1 MNRRLITIFTLVAL
15 CIGSSCQAEKPE
27 KAEKADEL
35 SKVRLKTNKGD
46 IVIQLNAEKA
56 PVTVANFKKYVAAGH
71 YNGTVFHRV
80 IENFM
85 IQGGGF
91 AHEDGKLVEKK
102 TGEGIV
108 NEGQNGLKNEVGT
121 IAMAR
126 TPDPNSATAQFFINV
141 ADNKGLD
148 FPSNGGYA
156 VFGKVI
162 EGMDVVDKI
171 KAVKTGVKELVSL
184 HPRNGELIP
193 GNSEDVPLELILIES
208 ATLE

>member
-1 MNRRLITIFTLVAL
+1 MNRPFFCTLAL
-15 CIGSSCQAEKPE
+15 VLLSVVSVCQAEKP
-27 KAEKADEL
+27 AEL

-46 IVIQLNAEKA
+46 IVIQLDAEKA
-56 PVTVANFKKYVAAGH
+56 PVTVENFKKYVGAGH

-80 IENFM
+80 IADFM

-91 AHEDGKLVEKK
+91 AKQGEKLVEKK
-102 TGEGIV
+102 TREEIV

-126 TPDPNSATAQFFINV
+126 LPDPNSATAQFFINV
-141 ADNKGLD
+141 ANNKNLD
-148 FPSNGGYA
+148 FPKNGGYA

-162 EGMDVVDKI
+162 EGMDVVTQI
-171 KAVKTGVKELVSL
+171 KAVKTSTQTLVNM
-184 HPRNGELIP
+184 HPKTGQLIP
-193 GNSEDVPLELILIES
+193 SPSDDVPLEPIIIET

>member
-1 MNRRLITIFTLVAL
+1 MNRSLFCTLGLAL
-15 CIGSSCQAEKPE
+15 LSFASLCQAEKP
-27 KAEKADEL
+27 AEL
-35 SKVRLKTNKGD
+35 SKVRFKTNKGD

-56 PVTVANFKKYVAAGH
+56 PVTVENFKKYVGAGH

-80 IENFM
+80 IADFM

-91 AHEDGKLVEKK
+91 AKQGEKLVEKK
-102 TGEGIV
+102 TREEIV

-126 TPDPNSATAQFFINV
+126 LPDPNSATSQFFINV
-141 ADNKGLD
+141 ANNENLD
-148 FPSNGGYA
+148 FPKNGGYA

-162 EGMDVVDKI
+162 EGMDVVTQI
-171 KAVKTGVKELVSL
+171 KAVKTSTQTLVNM
-184 HPRNGELIP
+184 HPKTGELIP
-193 GNSEDVPLELILIES
+193 SPSDDVPDELIIIET

>member
-1 MNRRLITIFTLVAL
+1 MNRRLFGTIALVFLAL
-15 CIGSSCQAEKPE
+15 GSACQAEKP
-27 KAEKADEL
+27 AEL
-35 SKVRLKTNKGD
+35 NKVRLKTNKGD

-56 PVTVANFKKYVAAGH
+56 PVTVENFKKYVGAGH

-80 IENFM
+80 IADFM

-91 AHEDGKLVEKK
+91 AKQGEKLVEKK
-102 TGEGIV
+102 TAEPIV

-126 TPDPNSATAQFFINV
+126 MRDPNSATAQFFINV
-141 ADNKGLD
+141 ANNDNLD

-162 EGMDVVDKI
+162 EGMDVVNAI
-171 KAVKTGVKELVSL
+171 KAVKTSTQTLVNM
-184 HPRNGELIP
+184 HPKTGELIP
-193 GNSEDVPLELILIES
+193 SPSEDVPDEPIIIEK